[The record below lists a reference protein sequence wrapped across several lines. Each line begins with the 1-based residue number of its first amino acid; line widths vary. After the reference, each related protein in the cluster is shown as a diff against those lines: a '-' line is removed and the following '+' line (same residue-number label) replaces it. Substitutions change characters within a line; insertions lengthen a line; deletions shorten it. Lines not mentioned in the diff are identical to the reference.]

1 MILRLKYLFYFLIE
15 LIKTNPVKTLTSIIG
30 IVALNFAGTFPNW
43 NKEIKIE
50 KTVQVDSG
58 WVYLYPK
65 IEENKIK
72 YEMIYSPEKLDLKS
86 DIYVS
91 SEYHGANVFFWVLS
105 VVSFIIVIIGTFDS
119 NNNDWEFSE
128 VRGHTIGR
136 LTNCEFEDGHY
147 YYTIGGR
154 LIGKVDRQSTSYRHI
169 YRNFGIHSLSD
180 VSICPKFETK
190 TSRRESKLSKLGI
203 C

>member
-15 LIKTNPVKTLTSIIG
+15 LIKTNPVKTLLVIIG
-30 IVALNFAGTFPNW
+30 IVAFNFAGTFPNW
-43 NKEIKIE
+43 NKETKIE
-50 KTVQVDSG
+50 KIVQVDSG
-58 WVYLYPK
+58 WVYLYQK

-72 YEMIYSPEKLDLKS
+72 YEMIYSSEKLDLKS
-86 DIYVS
+86 NIYVS
-91 SEYHGANVFFWVLS
+91 SEYHGANAFFWVLS
-105 VVSFIIVIIGTFDS
+105 VVSFFIVIGGTFDS
-119 NNNDWEFSE
+119 NNDWEFSE

-136 LTNCEFEDGHY
+136 LTNCEFEDGY
-147 YYTIGGR
+147 YYYIIGGR
-154 LIGKVDRQSTSYRHI
+154 LIGKTNRQSTSYRYI
-169 YRNFGIHSLSD
+169 YRNFNIHSLND

>member
-15 LIKTNPVKTLTSIIG
+15 LIKTNPVKTLTAIIG

-72 YEMIYSPEKLDLKS
+72 YEMIYSPQELDLKS

-91 SEYHGANVFFWVLS
+91 SEYHGANIFFLDF
-105 VVSFIIVIIGTFDS
+105 VSGLI
-119 NNNDWEFSE
+119 
-128 VRGHTIGR
+128 
-136 LTNCEFEDGHY
+136 Y
-147 YYTIGGR
+147 Y
-154 LIGKVDRQSTSYRHI
+154 SY
-169 YRNFGIHSLSD
+169 YRYL
-180 VSICPKFETK
+180 
-190 TSRRESKLSKLGI
+190 
-203 C
+203 